1 MSLDVHTVAV
11 VPGTN
16 LSANDRLHAGLLE
29 GVANGVGSGAG
40 AAVAVAVTGLKLP
53 AKYTVVIS
61 PSQDATWYITA
72 KTATSF
78 TVNLLPRLASETLA
92 AGTFDVAIFG

>member
-1 MSLDVHTVAV
+1 MSFDVHTVAV

-16 LSANDRLHAGLLE
+16 LNANDRLHVGLLQ
-29 GVANGVGSGAG
+29 GVANLVGGSAG

-53 AKYTVVIS
+53 SKYTVVVS
-61 PSQDATWYITA
+61 PSQDSTWYITA
-72 KTATSF
+72 KTATGF

-92 AGTFDVAIFG
+92 AGTFDLAIFG